1 MVKNKQKESHPKYL
15 KWMRT
20 DDDMSGR
27 GGLRRRQGDKNHRF
41 LTKCRK
47 TVAKMYRIEQREQR
61 F

>member
-27 GGLRRRQGDKNHRF
+27 GGFDGGRG
-41 LTKCRK
+41 TKI
-47 TVAKMYRIEQREQR
+47 TG

>member
-1 MVKNKQKESHPKYL
+1 MKFFEHNI
-15 KWMRT
+15 

-27 GGLRRRQGDKNHRF
+27 GALRRRQGDKNHRF